1 MFIEFL
7 IMIVRHQP
15 AMGRFHHTIKA
26 VIVRTFR
33 YCRQFCHTAVKNEPA
48 QPALNVQISIADEE
62 IILRVFRGMVDI
74 GKNTLSIDFRPFDR
88 RSAIEVFCRD
98 TNAPFLLVP
107 ETFAIVK
114 VFSKETAARNR
125 LRVVEYSFIRSHL
138 RLHTDNA
145 ARVSGFILY
154 TCTIDPYVWSRKNF
168 QGFDRIQWGIELCKY
183 ARYIIYIEIRT
194 ICTKTAEEKVAMQNR
209 SRLTNRWRIGEK
221 RIHRF
226 IRTGECFHS
235 FFGKVHLRK
244 WDVQR
249 IFSTQKTCL
258 RFGIDEI
265 ARQDFTFLIS
275 VTNDNDFSELR
286 HRRFFCKDSTPP

>member
-1 MFIEFL
+1 M
-7 IMIVRHQP
+7 
-15 AMGRFHHTIKA
+15 
-26 VIVRTFR
+26 
-33 YCRQFCHTAVKNEPA
+33 
-48 QPALNVQISIADEE
+48 
-62 IILRVFRGMVDI
+62 FRGMVDI

-88 RSAIEVFCRD
+88 RSAIEVFCRN

-114 VFSKETAARNR
+114 VFSEETAARNR
-125 LRVVEYSFIRSHL
+125 LRVVEYSFIRSHF
-138 RLHTDNA
+138 RLHTNDT
-145 ARVSGFILY
+145 ARIGGFILY
-154 TCTIDPYVWSRKNF
+154 AGTIDPYVWSGKNF
-168 QGFDRIQWGIELCKY
+168 QRFDRIQGGIELGEY
-183 ARYIIYIEIRT
+183 ARYIVHIEIGAIRA
-194 ICTKTAEEKVAMQNR
+194 KTAEEKVTMEDR
-209 SRLTNRWRIGEK
+209 SRLTNRWRISKK

-226 IRTGECFHS
+226 IWTCERFHR

-249 IFSTQKTCL
+249 VFPTQKTCL

-286 HRRFFCKDSTPP
+286 HRRFFCKDSTPPLKFRQQPESQG